1 MAPVSREA
9 SRAGEIYNL
18 ELKPSELVK
27 LRPNF
32 MTQDP
37 LNKSSN
43 QLITNWHLEGQLL
56 IPAILFFSL
65 KYPEN
70 SGSMSN
76 YLGEI
81 NSQLT

>member
-1 MAPVSREA
+1 
-9 SRAGEIYNL
+9 
-18 ELKPSELVK
+18 
-27 LRPNF
+27 

-56 IPAILFFSL
+56 IPAIPVFSL

-70 SGSMSN
+70 SGSMELSGRN
-76 YLGEI
+76 KFPIDLDKKKLDI
-81 NSQLT
+81 LL